1 MEKKLKKNSFIQGTL
16 IASAAIIFIKILGA
30 LYVIPFYKIVGEDGG
45 TLYSYAYNIY
55 NLFLNISTA
64 GIPVAMS
71 MIISE
76 YLALEMYDA
85 KERSYKVGKYMICIL
100 AIISFCF
107 VFFGSDILARFILSN
122 QNDGHSIKDVSLVI
136 KSISFCLLIIPFLS
150 VLRGYLQG
158 HKFIAPTSAAQV
170 IEQVVRII
178 IVIFGSYVSIKIYKS
193 SIPIGVSVALSG
205 TFFGG
210 LFAYIFLR
218 RKIANNKK
226 SFPVSEKKNNV
237 NNMTL
242 AKKILMYCI
251 PLVIIAVTD
260 NLYTLIDIKLIIKGL
275 NMVGYNTLTA
285 ETISSILSTWAPKIC
300 AIIGAISVALTTNII
315 PHVTSSYVCK
325 DYKTVI
331 DRVNQAIST
340 VLIITIP
347 LAALMFLLSNEAYF
361 IFYGNSDYGSLIL
374 KMTAIIN
381 IFFAVNAVLTSSL
394 QSMKKFRTIYLNT
407 FIGLL
412 TNACLD
418 IPMILLL
425 NKFGLPAY
433 IGTACATCIGYTVSI
448 SMSLIYLYKELHF
461 SYKSTIKTL
470 KKTIIPLICLFV
482 PIMLSKIF
490 IKFEYNYLTSFISL
504 AIHGVFGLCIYLF
517 VMYLNGNI
525 IDVFG
530 RDYVNK
536 LLIKLHLKRS
546 EQ

>member
-1 MEKKLKKNSFIQGTL
+1 MEKRLKKNSFIQGTL

-76 YLALEMYDA
+76 YLSLEMYDA

-107 VFFGSDILARFILSN
+107 VFFGSNLLARFILSN

-150 VLRGYLQG
+150 ILRGYLQG

-170 IEQVVRII
+170 IEQIIRIL
-178 IVIFGSYVSIKIYKS
+178 IVIFGSFVSIKLYKS

-210 LFAYIFLR
+210 LFAYIYLR
-218 RKIANNKK
+218 RKIANNKR
-226 SFPVSEKKNNV
+226 SFPLSDKRNNV
-237 NNMTL
+237 SNMTL

-275 NMVGYNTLTA
+275 NLVGYNTMTA
-285 ETISSILSTWAPKIC
+285 EVISSILSTWAPKIC

-315 PHVTSSYVCK
+315 PHVTSAYVCK
-325 DYKTVI
+325 DYKTVVT
-331 DRVNQAIST
+331 RVNQAIST
-340 VLIITIP
+340 VLIITLP
-347 LAALMFLLSNEAYF
+347 AAALMFLLSNEAYF
-361 IFYGNSDYGSLIL
+361 IFYGNSEYGSLIL

-381 IFFAVNAVLTSSL
+381 VFFAVNAVLTSSL
-394 QSMKKFRTIYLNT
+394 QSMKKFRVIYLNT

-425 NKFGLPAY
+425 NKLGLPAY

-448 SMSLIYLYKELHF
+448 SMSLIYLKKEINFNYHNVF
-461 SYKSTIKTL
+461 ITL
-470 KKTIIPLICLFV
+470 KKTIIPFIALFV
-482 PIMLSKIF
+482 PILVSKMF
-490 IKFEYNYLTSFISL
+490 IKYDYNYLTSFISL
-504 AIHGVFGLCIYLF
+504 IIHGIYGVIVYLLIMYKNGNLDNVFGH
-517 VMYLNGNI
+517 
-525 IDVFG
+525 
-530 RDYVNK
+530 DYVNK
-536 LLIKLHLKRS
+536 LLIKMHLKRS